1 MPASRKHAAPQEK
14 SPLVENTGPH
24 PRTTVRD
31 SYRDRQMVGKEFVM
45 RSGAHGVCVCLSLLR
60 GTYYKTVRG
69 KDSEKEDSEA
79 RKMERS
85 FVFLFLFFFKK
96 ILVGGKSC
104 PGTVLLP

>member
-1 MPASRKHAAPQEK
+1 
-14 SPLVENTGPH
+14 
-24 PRTTVRD
+24 
-31 SYRDRQMVGKEFVM
+31 M

-85 FVFLFLFFFKK
+85 FVFVFFFFKNTSGWEK
-96 ILVGGKSC
+96 LSGDSSFALNSNQQLSNKDEIGHNIEY
-104 PGTVLLP
+104 